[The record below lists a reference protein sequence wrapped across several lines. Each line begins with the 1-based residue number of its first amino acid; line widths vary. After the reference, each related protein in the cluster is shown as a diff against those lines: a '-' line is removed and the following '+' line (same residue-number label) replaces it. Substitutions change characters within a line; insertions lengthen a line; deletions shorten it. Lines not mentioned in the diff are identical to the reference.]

1 MTEKISYEFQS
12 QNVWHGILFHFRILV
27 PVNAVEIVVRLFSG
41 MLVQWWVRA
50 ETVVDKI
57 SQFLKTLFMNFL
69 VNTVKQDLVSN
80 ATRGMCMYVCVCQYN
95 VQIFL
100 NTIAKQQIIQNNKNN
115 KCMHQK

>member
-1 MTEKISYEFQS
+1 
-12 QNVWHGILFHFRILV
+12 
-27 PVNAVEIVVRLFSG
+27 
-41 MLVQWWVRA
+41 
-50 ETVVDKI
+50 
-57 SQFLKTLFMNFL
+57 MNFL
-69 VNTVKQDLVSN
+69 MNTVKQDLVSN